1 MAATSLAGRA
11 RVGRDAILSAPR
23 QASDQTDGLFRPGHL
38 DRQGARCVVAHPVL
52 AVADASAD
60 RVVARSGAG
69 RCPAPSQELARGCRR
84 ASGGKELAYVLVRQ
98 ELRPLDALP
107 LVACRAALD
116 VLPAALHWGLDAL
129 QPVVPQERQAGAGAR
144 ALALEPQQVREQQ
157 QVPRASLPLDLAPLW
172 VLPVPLAAQRARRGP
187 VQHLAPVELLSAR
200 PEPPPDEQRAHVPQV
215 HVLPVSQKLVLRVS
229 PEPRLLHAARDA
241 FAPP

>member
-1 MAATSLAGRA
+1 
-11 RVGRDAILSAPR
+11 
-23 QASDQTDGLFRPGHL
+23 
-38 DRQGARCVVAHPVL
+38 VVAHPVL
-52 AVADASAD
+52 TVADASAD
-60 RVVARSGAG
+60 RVAARSGAG
-69 RCPAPSQELARGCRR
+69 RCPAPCRELARGCRW
-84 ASGGKELAYVLVRQ
+84 ASGGKELVRVLVHQ

-116 VLPAALHWGLDAL
+116 VLPTALHWGRDAL
-129 QPVVPQERQAGAGAR
+129 LPVVPQERQAEADAR

-157 QVPRASLPLDLAPLW
+157 QVPLASLPLHLARLW

-200 PEPPPDEQRAHVPQV
+200 PEPPDGLRAHVPQV

-229 PEPRLLHAARDA
+229 PEPRLLHAARGA